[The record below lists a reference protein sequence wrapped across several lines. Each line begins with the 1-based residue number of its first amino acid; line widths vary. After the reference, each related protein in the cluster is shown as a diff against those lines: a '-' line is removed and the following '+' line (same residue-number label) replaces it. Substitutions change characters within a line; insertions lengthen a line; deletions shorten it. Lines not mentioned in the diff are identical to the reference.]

1 MTQMQGSTDSSLCGH
16 YRSNCGTHK
25 REPLQQK
32 KGHSAVC
39 SPAPTSMQHAHY
51 AELMQEQ
58 ILQLTRALRCP
69 RKLRSTECL
78 GRPSSAQVKKLALKN
93 TPRAQRDVNAE
104 LHEPSPILIQFGH
117 TATVLCMELCC
128 STGHSLPWWHTCPSW
143 KPQRLPAL
151 VAKSHML
158 RATHLPRL

>member
-1 MTQMQGSTDSSLCGH
+1 
-16 YRSNCGTHK
+16 
-25 REPLQQK
+25 
-32 KGHSAVC
+32 
-39 SPAPTSMQHAHY
+39 MQHAHY

-93 TPRAQRDVNAE
+93 TPRAQRDVNTE

-117 TATVLCMELCC
+117 TATVL
-128 STGHSLPWWHTCPSW
+128 SLVHGALLLYWP
-143 KPQRLPAL
+143 LPPL
-151 VAKSHML
+151 VAHMPQL
-158 RATHLPRL
+158 ETTEAPGSCCKITHVAGDTPSETLILWSRLDL